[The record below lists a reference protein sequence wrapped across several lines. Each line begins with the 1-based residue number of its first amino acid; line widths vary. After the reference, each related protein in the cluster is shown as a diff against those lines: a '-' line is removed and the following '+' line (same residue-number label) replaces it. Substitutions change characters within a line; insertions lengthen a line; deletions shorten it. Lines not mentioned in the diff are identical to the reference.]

1 MVNNDR
7 IVPISKI
14 DLISAYGTQMALAGT
29 SFGVIAS
36 ATVEGDF
43 SVTGSGSVGNKL
55 ANQPV
60 KTLDFASGV
69 TAGVVYFVAA
79 YDYEGFKVA
88 GTAVTTSGATV
99 VPDGATLYTATLSS
113 GAVTI
118 AAVTPSLS

>member
-1 MVNNDR
+1 MVNTDR
-7 IVPISKI
+7 IVPIAKI
-14 DLISAYGTQMALAGT
+14 DLISAYGTAMKLAGT
-29 SFGVIAS
+29 SFGVIGA

-43 SVTGSGSVGNKL
+43 NVTGSGSVGNKL

-60 KTLDFASGV
+60 KSLDFKSGV

-88 GTAVTTSGATV
+88 GTKVVTSGATV
-99 VPDGATLYTATLSS
+99 VADGVSLYTATLSDS
-113 GAVTI
+113 AVTI

>member
-1 MVNNDR
+1 MVNTDR
-7 IVPISKI
+7 IVPIAKI
-14 DLISAYGTQMALAGT
+14 DLISAYGTSMALAGN
-29 SFGVIAS
+29 SFGVIGAS
-36 ATVEGDF
+36 TVEGDF
-43 SVTGSGSVGNKL
+43 TVTGTGSVGNKL

-99 VPDGATLYTATLSS
+99 VPDVVTLYTATLSS
-113 GAVTI
+113 GAVAI